1 MTPTH
6 QPGARPPGTD
16 RTALGDPPRARR
28 IRRAAAMPMHDG
40 DPDGTAASAA
50 LAHAQ
55 AVAAG
60 VAARAAVTA
69 VAEEPTA
76 PVVPAPAE
84 TRPDVVTRLRRTGA
98 TARGFRPDPGGDQPG
113 PVTRGARP
121 KSGPWPLVAA
131 AAVAGAVLVSVPLA
145 HKGEKQTTDVEGLD
159 RVAPVATSG
168 SGDLSSDGGSSP
180 VPYATQQQGT
190 RNPAQSGT
198 ATDDDLGAGGTPTP
212 TPSPSGSRTPHAA
225 PSGDATPKAA
235 AHQHAAPRTSPSE
248 SRTPP
253 VPWAD
258 ALLEESDDQTPG
270 TDDQVTS
277 RPRHVSRAAEDSA
290 SADSAATPRTDAAPA
305 HRSRTATDRPS
316 AATERS
322 VTPRA
327 TTEKQ
332 PVHRTTAAQKPTVEK
347 PTVEKHTAEKHT
359 VEKPK
364 ATETPEATEK
374 PKASARPSVAAAPH
388 QWGTRVVNATTV
400 LGAGQSVSTD
410 HVRLAMTSAGNL
422 VITDTNGTVLW
433 SAGTSGAGNRA
444 VFQADGNF
452 VVYGSADQTLW
463 TAGTAGNNG
472 AELVLQADGNVTVLT
487 SSGTVVWAS
496 GTVH

>member
-6 QPGARPPGTD
+6 QPGARPPGMD

-69 VAEEPTA
+69 VVEEPPA
-76 PVVPAPAE
+76 AAPAPAE
-84 TRPDVVTRLRRTGA
+84 TRPDVVTRLRRAGA

-159 RVAPVATSG
+159 RATPVATSG
-168 SGDLSSDGGSSP
+168 TGALSSDGGSSP
-180 VPYATQQQGT
+180 VPYATPQQG
-190 RNPAQSGT
+190 AQSLVQGGT
-198 ATDDDLGAGGTPTP
+198 ATDDDLGAGGGTPA
-212 TPSPSGSRTPHAA
+212 PSPSGSRTPDVS
-225 PSGDATPKAA
+225 PSGDGTPKAA
-235 AHQHAAPRTSPSE
+235 AHEHAAPRTSPSE
-248 SRTPP
+248 SRTPRM
-253 VPWAD
+253 PWAE
-258 ALLEESDDQTPG
+258 ALLGDSDDQASG
-270 TDDQVTS
+270 TDDPVTGP
-277 RPRHVSRAAEDSA
+277 PRHLSKAAEDSA
-290 SADSAATPRTDAAPA
+290 STDSASAPRTDATPA
-305 HRSRTATDRPS
+305 HPRATAAKQT
-316 AATERS
+316 
-322 VTPRA
+322 VPRA
-327 TTEKQ
+327 TTTAEK
-332 PVHRTTAAQKPTVEK
+332 RTVESHAAD
-347 PTVEKHTAEKHT
+347 KHTAGKPKAAEKPKA

-364 ATETPEATEK
+364 ATEKPE
-374 PKASARPSVAAAPH
+374 ASARPSVAATPH

-410 HVRLAMTSAGNL
+410 HVRLAMTSSGNL
-422 VITDTNGTVLW
+422 VITDTNGRVLW

-452 VVYGSADQTLW
+452 AVYGSADQTLW
-463 TAGTAGNNG
+463 TSGTAGNNG
-472 AELVLQADGNVTVLT
+472 AELVLQADGNVTIQT

>member
-16 RTALGDPPRARR
+16 RTVPGDPPRTRR
-28 IRRAAAMPMHDG
+28 IRRAAAMPLHDG

-69 VAEEPTA
+69 VAEEP
-76 PVVPAPAE
+76 PAE
-84 TRPDVVTRLRRTGA
+84 SRPDVVGRLRRTGA

-159 RVAPVATSG
+159 RVTPVATSG
-168 SGDLSSDGGSSP
+168 TGDLASDGDSSP
-180 VPYATQQQGT
+180 VPYATPQPGAQS
-190 RNPAQSGT
+190 PAQGS
-198 ATDDDLGAGGTPTP
+198 TPA
-212 TPSPSGSRTPHAA
+212 PSESGSRTPHAS
-225 PSGDATPKAA
+225 PGPHATPHAARDKAA
-235 AHQHAAPRTSPSE
+235 TATPSAAPHQHASPRTSPSE
-248 SRTPP
+248 SRTPR
-253 VPWAD
+253 VPWAE
-258 ALLEESDDQTPG
+258 AVLEEPDDQASG
-270 TDDQVTS
+270 TDEPADS
-277 RPRHVSRAAEDSA
+277 LPPHLSKAAEDSA
-290 SADSAATPRTDAAPA
+290 TTGSATTDSAPRTDATPA
-305 HRSRTATDRPS
+305 R
-316 AATERS
+316 
-322 VTPRA
+322 PRA
-327 TTEKQ
+327 TAEKQ
-332 PVHRTTAAQKPTVEK
+332 TVHGTATAAHKRAVETRPAEKKHAAEEPKAVEK
-347 PTVEKHTAEKHT
+347 PEA

-364 ATETPEATEK
+364 AAAKPEAG
-374 PKASARPSVAAAPH
+374 ARPTVAAAPH
-388 QWGTRVVNATTV
+388 QWETRVVNATTV
-400 LGAGQSVSTD
+400 LSAGQSVSTD
-410 HVRLAMTSAGNL
+410 HVRLAMTASGNL
-422 VITDTNGTVLW
+422 VITDTDGRVLW

-472 AELVLQADGNVTVLT
+472 AELVLQADGNVTVLAT
-487 SSGTVVWAS
+487 SGTVVWAS

>member
-168 SGDLSSDGGSSP
+168 SGDLSSDGDSSP
-180 VPYATQQQGT
+180 VPYATPQQGT

-198 ATDDDLGAGGTPTP
+198 ATDDDLGAGGTPAPTP
-212 TPSPSGSRTPHAA
+212 TPSPSGSRTPHAS
-225 PSGDATPKAA
+225 PSGDGTPKTA
-235 AHQHAAPRTSPSE
+235 AHQHTAPRTSPSE
-248 SRTPP
+248 SRTPR

-258 ALLEESDDQTPG
+258 ALLDESDDRTPG
-270 TDDQVTS
+270 TDDKATS
-277 RPRHVSRAAEDSA
+277 P
-290 SADSAATPRTDAAPA
+290 PRTVA
-305 HRSRTATDRPS
+305 DRPS
-316 AATERS
+316 AVTERA

-327 TTEKQ
+327 TAEKQ
-332 PVHRTTAAQKPTVEK
+332 QVHRTTTAQKQTVEK
-347 PTVEKHTAEKHT
+347 RTVEEPTAEKPT
-359 VEKPK
+359 AEKPK
-364 ATETPEATEK
+364 ATEK

-410 HVRLAMTSAGNL
+410 HVRLAMTSTGNL